1 MTTYH
6 RYVLDDGAT
15 ISLPELETALR
26 SIDDAYRFDGEALV
40 RGDHD
45 CALQIDVTERGSDVF
60 DDDIDL
66 LVGFATK
73 QRDHDGLV
81 ARLNGGTCMVTMQVV
96 SDSDESAIEH
106 VFGTLSQ
113 MRSGLTVYEGG
124 IFEIP
129 ESTYPWINIAL
140 NIVQRTSGNLWEPFR
155 ASERRQRRS

>member
-6 RYVLDDGAT
+6 RYVLDDAAT

-45 CALQIDVTERGSDVF
+45 CALQIDVTERESDIF

-66 LVGFATK
+66 LIGFASK
-73 QRDHDGLV
+73 RRDRDRLV

-96 SDSDESAIEH
+96 SYSDESAIEH
-106 VFGTLSQ
+106 VFDTLS
-113 MRSGLTVYEGG
+113 RLHSGLAVYEGG
-124 IFEIP
+124 IFDTP
-129 ESTYPWINIAL
+129 EPTRPWIQTAL
-140 NIVQRTSGNLWEPFR
+140 NVVRGIGGNRGEP
-155 ASERRQRRS
+155 